1 MATAKKNAKSSKT
14 AHVLNLLAPGGE
26 NEAIRPPAVS
36 QAEPAAPPEDAAAV
50 PAPEAAAAPVEA
62 SRPLTPPILEVA
74 RSNDEQV
81 SLQIKDALENE
92 LLSELGDVPSTGA
105 APALE
110 PKPEPA
116 PEPEPVPEPEPELE
130 PIPEPASGLKPVS
143 EPVPQP
149 EFTPEPKPQPAPEAA
164 SEPEPEAETI
174 PEPASEPEPIPE
186 PEPQPAP
193 EAASEPKPEAETIPE
208 PASKP
213 EPIPEPEPQ
222 PAPEAASEPEPEA
235 ETIPEPASEPEPIP
249 EPEPLPAPIPA
260 PHPAP
265 DPNDLVVINIMEA
278 LVEEKAPR
286 YIKMFG
292 LCSCKRCEADVK
304 ALTLTNVQ
312 PAYIVRRRAEAHAM
326 LTVYESRYN
335 STIFAQ
341 LTRAC
346 KAVMD
351 SPRHDREQSLL

>member
-81 SLQIKDALENE
+81 SLQIKDALESE
-92 LLSELGDVPSTGA
+92 LLSELGDVPSAGA

-110 PKPEPA
+110 PEPEPA

-130 PIPEPASGLKPVS
+130 P
-143 EPVPQP
+143 EPVP
-149 EFTPEPKPQPAPEAA
+149 E
-164 SEPEPEAETI
+164 
-174 PEPASEPEPIPE
+174 PE

-193 EAASEPKPEAETIPE
+193 EAASESEPEAETIPE

-213 EPIPEPEPQ
+213 EPIPEPEPL
-222 PAPEAASEPEPEA
+222 PAPEAASESEPEA

-249 EPEPLPAPIPA
+249 EPEPLPTPIPA

>member
-36 QAEPAAPPEDAAAV
+36 QAEPAAPPEDAAV

-81 SLQIKDALENE
+81 SLQIKDALESE
-92 LLSELGDVPSTGA
+92 LLSELGDVPFAGA

-213 EPIPEPEPQ
+213 EPIPEP
-222 PAPEAASEPEPEA
+222 A
-235 ETIPEPASEPEPIP
+235 
-249 EPEPLPAPIPA
+249 PLPAPIPA

>member
-81 SLQIKDALENE
+81 SLQIKDALESE
-92 LLSELGDVPSTGA
+92 LLSELGDVPFAGA

-110 PKPEPA
+110 PEPEPA

-130 PIPEPASGLKPVS
+130 PIPEPASGPEPVS

-149 EFTPEPKPQPAPEAA
+149 EFTPEPKPL
-164 SEPEPEAETI
+164 
-174 PEPASEPEPIPE
+174 
-186 PEPQPAP
+186 PAP

-213 EPIPEPEPQ
+213 EPIPEPEPL
-222 PAPEAASEPEPEA
+222 PAPEAASESEPEA

>member
-81 SLQIKDALENE
+81 SLQIKDALESE
-92 LLSELGDVPSTGA
+92 LLSELGDVPSAGA

-110 PKPEPA
+110 S
-116 PEPEPVPEPEPELE
+116 EPELE
-130 PIPEPASGLKPVS
+130 PIPEPASGPEPVS

-149 EFTPEPKPQPAPEAA
+149 EFTPEPEPQPAPEAA

-174 PEPASEPEPIPE
+174 PEPASE
-186 PEPQPAP
+186 
-193 EAASEPKPEAETIPE
+193 
-208 PASKP
+208 P

>member
-36 QAEPAAPPEDAAAV
+36 QAEPAAPPEDAAV

-81 SLQIKDALENE
+81 SLQIKDALESE
-92 LLSELGDVPSTGA
+92 LLSELGDVPFAGA

-110 PKPEPA
+110 PEPEPA
-116 PEPEPVPEPEPELE
+116 PEPEPVSEPVPQLEFTPEPEPQPAPEAASESEPEAETIPEPASKLE
-130 PIPEPASGLKPVS
+130 PIPEP
-143 EPVPQP
+143 E
-149 EFTPEPKPQPAPEAA
+149 PQPAPEAA

-174 PEPASEPEPIPE
+174 PEPAS
-186 PEPQPAP
+186 
-193 EAASEPKPEAETIPE
+193 
-208 PASKP
+208 KP
-213 EPIPEPEPQ
+213 EPIPEPEPL

>member
-81 SLQIKDALENE
+81 SLQIKDALESE
-92 LLSELGDVPSTGA
+92 LLSELGDVPFAGA

-110 PKPEPA
+110 PEPEPA

-130 PIPEPASGLKPVS
+130 PIPEPASGPEPVS

-149 EFTPEPKPQPAPEAA
+149 EFTPEPKPL
-164 SEPEPEAETI
+164 
-174 PEPASEPEPIPE
+174 
-186 PEPQPAP
+186 
-193 EAASEPKPEAETIPE
+193 
-208 PASKP
+208 
-213 EPIPEPEPQ
+213 

>member
-174 PEPASEPEPIPE
+174 PEPASKLEPIPE
-186 PEPQPAP
+186 PEPLPAP
-193 EAASEPKPEAETIPE
+193 EAATES
-208 PASKP
+208 
-213 EPIPEPEPQ
+213 
-222 PAPEAASEPEPEA
+222 EPEA

>member
-36 QAEPAAPPEDAAAV
+36 QAEPAAPPEDAAV

-81 SLQIKDALENE
+81 SLQIKDALESE
-92 LLSELGDVPSTGA
+92 LLSELGDVPSAGA

-110 PKPEPA
+110 PEPEPA

-130 PIPEPASGLKPVS
+130 PIPEPASGPEPVS

-149 EFTPEPKPQPAPEAA
+149 EFTPEPKPL
-164 SEPEPEAETI
+164 
-174 PEPASEPEPIPE
+174 
-186 PEPQPAP
+186 PAP

-208 PASKP
+208 PAS
-213 EPIPEPEPQ
+213 
-222 PAPEAASEPEPEA
+222 
-235 ETIPEPASEPEPIP
+235 ETKPIP

>member
-36 QAEPAAPPEDAAAV
+36 QAEPASSPEDAAAAPV
-50 PAPEAAAAPVEA
+50 PEAAAAPVEA

-81 SLQIKDALENE
+81 SLQIKDALESE

-149 EFTPEPKPQPAPEAA
+149 EFTPEL
-164 SEPEPEAETI
+164 
-174 PEPASEPEPIPE
+174 
-186 PEPQPAP
+186 
-193 EAASEPKPEAETIPE
+193 
-208 PASKP
+208 
-213 EPIPEPEPQ
+213 EPQ

>member
-130 PIPEPASGLKPVS
+130 PEPVPEPEPEPQPAPEAASESEPEAETIPEPASKL
-143 EPVPQP
+143 EPI
-149 EFTPEPKPQPAPEAA
+149 PEPEPQPAPEAA

-174 PEPASEPEPIPE
+174 PEPAS
-186 PEPQPAP
+186 
-193 EAASEPKPEAETIPE
+193 
-208 PASKP
+208 KP
-213 EPIPEPEPQ
+213 EPIPEPEPL
-222 PAPEAASEPEPEA
+222 PAPEAASESEPEA

>member
-36 QAEPAAPPEDAAAV
+36 QAEPAAPPEDAAV

-81 SLQIKDALENE
+81 SLQIKDALESE
-92 LLSELGDVPSTGA
+92 LLSELGDVPFARA

-149 EFTPEPKPQPAPEAA
+149 EFTPEPK
-164 SEPEPEAETI
+164 
-174 PEPASEPEPIPE
+174 
-186 PEPQPAP
+186 
-193 EAASEPKPEAETIPE
+193 
-208 PASKP
+208 
-213 EPIPEPEPQ
+213 PQ

>member
-81 SLQIKDALENE
+81 SLQIKDALESE
-92 LLSELGDVPSTGA
+92 LLSELGDVPSAGA

-110 PKPEPA
+110 PEPEPA

-130 PIPEPASGLKPVS
+130 P
-143 EPVPQP
+143 EPVP
-149 EFTPEPKPQPAPEAA
+149 EPEPEPQPAPEAA
-164 SEPEPEAETI
+164 SESEPEAETI
-174 PEPASEPEPIPE
+174 PEPASKLEPIPE

-193 EAASEPKPEAETIPE
+193 EAASE
-208 PASKP
+208 S
-213 EPIPEPEPQ
+213 
-222 PAPEAASEPEPEA
+222 EPEA

>member
-36 QAEPAAPPEDAAAV
+36 QAEPAAPPEDAAV

-81 SLQIKDALENE
+81 SLQIKDALESE
-92 LLSELGDVPSTGA
+92 LLSELGDVPFAGA

-110 PKPEPA
+110 PEPEPA

-130 PIPEPASGLKPVS
+130 PIPEPASGPEPVS

-149 EFTPEPKPQPAPEAA
+149 EFTPEPK
-164 SEPEPEAETI
+164 
-174 PEPASEPEPIPE
+174 
-186 PEPQPAP
+186 
-193 EAASEPKPEAETIPE
+193 
-208 PASKP
+208 
-213 EPIPEPEPQ
+213 PQ